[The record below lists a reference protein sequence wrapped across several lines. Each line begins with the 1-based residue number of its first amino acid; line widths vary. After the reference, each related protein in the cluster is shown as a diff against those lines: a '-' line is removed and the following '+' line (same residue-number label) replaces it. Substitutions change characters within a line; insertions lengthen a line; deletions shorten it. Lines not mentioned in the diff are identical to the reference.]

1 MRKQSRPASVIQPGH
16 PGTVP
21 AACLPCSRGS
31 ARPNP
36 VDLPGC
42 SQCRHDEGNATT
54 MRGIVSIA
62 GYVPYRRLQRSAVAE
77 VFGTGG
83 GKGTRAVASHDEDTT
98 TMGVEAA
105 RLALRPVPG
114 AGPDAIWFA
123 TATPAYLDKTN
134 ATTIH
139 AALRQAAHVA
149 AFDFGGALRSGTG
162 ALAASAAPRRP
173 TSSSTAGGPPATAGP
188 RCGR

>member
-16 PGTVP
+16 PGR
-21 AACLPCSRGS
+21 SSGQ
-31 ARPNP
+31 RPGRMPPGQPGGAPDRIP
-36 VDLPGC
+36 VDLLRR

-62 GYVPYRRLQRSAVAE
+62 GYVPYRRLQRSAVAQ

-83 GKGTRAVASHDEDTT
+83 GKGSRSVGSHDE
-98 TMGVEAA
+98 
-105 RLALRPVPG
+105 
-114 AGPDAIWFA
+114 
-123 TATPAYLDKTN
+123 DKTN

-139 AALRQAAHVA
+139 AALRQPAHVA

-162 ALAASAAPRRP
+162 ALRTALAANGSGTTLVVLSDLRDGLP
-173 TSSSTAGGPPATAGP
+173 TSADESAGGDGGAAAGIAGDTPATPA
-188 RCGR
+188 